1 MKEYLRVARLYLIV
15 LAVFTVG
22 RLVVGARGV
31 PYDRGH
37 DVFSLVTMSILA
49 AVFYGAFCRRW
60 RGYTVTKAM
69 GIGATLAFF
78 AQVVILVITVFS
90 YAFHVDTYFVNPRA
104 VAGPDAVGPISFGAA
119 VLSRVGGMVVNV
131 AMCAVSAALGW
142 VMGATLPEPGKAA

>member
-1 MKEYLRVARLYLIV
+1 
-15 LAVFTVG
+15 
-22 RLVVGARGV
+22 V

-104 VAGPDAVGPISFGAA
+104 VAGADAVGPIGFGAA
-119 VLSRVGGMVVNV
+119 VVSRVGGMVVNV
-131 AMCAVSAALGW
+131 AMCAVAAALGW